1 MYNIYITADK
11 MQKYIW
17 KYPYIWQWA
26 ADGFGVS
33 GFILKNVRIKASMQ
47 KRFLYIA
54 IRKYDFVEKR
64 AGKAR
69 EQKSGKARERKP
81 EKRASRNQKSA
92 QAETRKA
99 CKQKSEKRA
108 SLKKKNLDFS
118 TFAG

>member
-1 MYNIYITADK
+1 
-11 MQKYIW
+11 
-17 KYPYIWQWA
+17 
-26 ADGFGVS
+26 
-33 GFILKNVRIKASMQ
+33 MQ

-69 EQKSGKARERKP
+69 KRKSEKRASRNPKSAQAETRKARERKS
-81 EKRASRNQKSA
+81 EKRASGNQKSA

-99 CKQKSEKRA
+99 HEPKSENRA
-108 SLKKKNLDFS
+108 SGKKKNLDFS